1 MMHVQCIHMK
11 LPRHTVEITLAGI
24 IILCLAWFFRQFKRN
39 SAPSANAS
47 APSVDVE
54 TVKRATPVIDVP
66 AQVTRHENPVTASD
80 MNHAV
85 ETGGLYQ
92 SR

>member
-1 MMHVQCIHMK
+1 MYNTFHMK
-11 LPRHTVEITLAGI
+11 LPRHTVEITVAGI

-39 SAPSANAS
+39 IAPPA
-47 APSVDVE
+47 DVE

-66 AQVTRHENPVTASD
+66 AQVTRFENPVTASD
-80 MNHAV
+80 TNHAV